1 MAAMRRDFSTDPEK
15 WRLFVVLSSSS
26 PLYLFARLSL
36 TRRGIRRIVAGKKTE
51 KGRKH
56 GDKRVS
62 AIGYLSVPLQRYA
75 NKLARF
81 MFPA

>member
-1 MAAMRRDFSTDPEK
+1 M
-15 WRLFVVLSSSS
+15 LSFLLLPS
-26 PLYLFARLSL
+26 LYLFARLSL
-36 TRRGIRRIVAGKKTE
+36 TRRGSRRIVAGKKTE

>member
-15 WRLFVVLSSSS
+15 WRLFVVLSSS

-36 TRRGIRRIVAGKKTE
+36 TRRGSHGIVAGKKTE

-62 AIGYLSVPLQRYA
+62 AIGYLSVPLLRYA
-75 NKLARF
+75 NKLARL